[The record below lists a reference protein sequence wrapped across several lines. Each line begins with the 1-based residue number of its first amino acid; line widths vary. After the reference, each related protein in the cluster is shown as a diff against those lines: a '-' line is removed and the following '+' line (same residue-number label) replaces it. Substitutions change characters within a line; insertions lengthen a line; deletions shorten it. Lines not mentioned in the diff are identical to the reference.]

1 MEVIVMK
8 KLLMLLSACMII
20 FLMVSSVRGSGR
32 PEDEIVD
39 HVKEL
44 ISRYKQGDREA
55 YDLLIVNID
64 EKLFPVYLEA
74 LRDTDAKVRRLAIMQ
89 LARYKNKEA
98 IAPIAQL
105 LKDDASEGVRRE
117 AAFRLGLLT
126 YPESSRFLIETL
138 NDDSQRVVK
147 AAIRALGKLKSKEA
161 IEPLKEKLKGDNEKD
176 WEIQRAAAYA
186 LRDLTRKDWS
196 EGIHEV
202 APEYRMRDEDITF
215 EAYKRAIHYFSR
227 SLPAMID
234 TSITIEKLVDSEGFF
249 LGSTNYF
256 SILSGYHLKQDVQL
270 RKETLMQIMLS
281 RKLGKMTSDDV
292 EKDTAAYNQARKNY
306 EDFLG
311 SSAWAD

>member
-20 FLMVSSVRGSGR
+20 FPMVSSVRGSGR

-126 YPESSRFLIETL
+126 YPESSRFLIDGL
-138 NDDSQRVVK
+138 DDDSQRVVQE
-147 AAIRALGKLKSKEA
+147 AIRALGKLKFKEA

-176 WEIQRAAAYA
+176 WEIQRTAAYA
-186 LRDLTRKDWS
+186 LRDITGKDWS
-196 EGIHEV
+196 EGIHKV
-202 APEYRMRDEDITF
+202 APEYRMRDEDITL
-215 EAYKRAIHYFSR
+215 EACLGAVHFFGEAI
-227 SLPAMID
+227 PGMID
-234 TSITIEKLVDSEGFF
+234 TSIIIDDLIDKELYYIGSSDSFTVIKG
-249 LGSTNYF
+249 YF
-256 SILSGYHLKQDVQL
+256 LKQSAQL
-270 RKETLMQIMLS
+270 QKVSLAQTLLA
-281 RKLGKMTSDDV
+281 RKLGTMTDDDV
-292 EKDTAAYNQARKNY
+292 TNAKAAYDEAQKEY
-306 EDFLG
+306 ENFLG
-311 SSAWAD
+311 NSAWAD